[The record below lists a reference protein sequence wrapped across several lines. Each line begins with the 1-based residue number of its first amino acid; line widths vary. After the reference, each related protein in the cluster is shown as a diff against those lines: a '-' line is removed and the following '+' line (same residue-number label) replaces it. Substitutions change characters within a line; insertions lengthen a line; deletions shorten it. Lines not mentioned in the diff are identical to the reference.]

1 MAENPLYTQALARTQ
16 EGRKAKTP
24 RPLMLAYDYREMVN
38 ELREVAVQWH
48 GSQQLRARIE
58 NVIGK
63 HIVPTSQA
71 VLTTSLK
78 QGQNLEG

>member
-1 MAENPLYTQALARTQ
+1 MASGQVCAEALTRSQ
-16 EGRKAKTP
+16 EARKAKTP

-71 VLTTSLK
+71 ALDK
-78 QGQNLEG
+78 

>member
-1 MAENPLYTQALARTQ
+1 
-16 EGRKAKTP
+16 
-24 RPLMLAYDYREMVN
+24 MLAYDYREMVN

-71 VLTTSLK
+71 ALDK
-78 QGQNLEG
+78 